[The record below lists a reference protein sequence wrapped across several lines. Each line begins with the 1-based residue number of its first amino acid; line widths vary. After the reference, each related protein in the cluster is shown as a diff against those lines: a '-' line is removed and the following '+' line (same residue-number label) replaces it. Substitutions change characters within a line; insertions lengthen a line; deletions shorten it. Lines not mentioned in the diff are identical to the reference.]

1 MPKLEEE
8 NWDIKVVSALPGR
21 VRWEV
26 RGLRGRKNFAAI
38 IEQQVANKPGITQ
51 LSASHVTGRV
61 LIFFDPNVPAEAI
74 RGYVRDAMVAA
85 QFPAPLARGEVA
97 VSGLNDL
104 REAAR
109 FVSPFRTDLLIAA
122 GLSALAA
129 LCNIGRYVAMG
140 WAVDAIRTGRPPG
153 IPFLRRRSVVTST
166 VVLGAVALGLVACVG
181 IFKYASLRIWRRR
194 GRLLQHQLRTQV
206 FAHVQHMQM
215 ATLQESGRGELLAV
229 LSEDVDRIES
239 AFDAASW
246 LTDVSIASAVFIAA
260 LFIVAPQ
267 QGWVALLP
275 IPILVGRAIAF
286 YPRLRAGYAKA
297 RQNAALIMGHV
308 RSNLDGISTVKSFML
323 EAPEEKAAE
332 VLSNRYRE
340 SSQAAS
346 AMATAFPLTL
356 EGTIQAGVV
365 VTILA
370 GRSLPTPA
378 GGVSVGTYTSVL
390 MLLYHVFYPLGS
402 LSFPLDNLERGLT
415 AYARVQKILSLPL
428 ESDDNR
434 EEIAPES
441 VRGEIVYEDVDF
453 SYPNG
458 AHVFNKLSLTFAP
471 GSTTAI
477 VGPSGSGKSTLV
489 NLLLGF
495 FPLQSGRILL
505 DGEDIRQMKRS
516 SLRRLVS
523 IVSQD
528 VYLFPR
534 TIMENIRVG
543 KPEASYEEVVSAA
556 KLANAHDFIMQLP
569 QGYDTPIGD
578 RGEKLS
584 GGQKQ
589 RIAIARALLK
599 DAPIL
604 ILDEGTSHLHPRM
617 EDELQAVL
625 RQAYSGRTL
634 IIITHRLSSASN
646 EDLIY
651 VLEKGLI
658 VEQGTRLELVESEGE
673 FENLGFAEP

>member
-1 MPKLEEE
+1 MPKLAEE
-8 NWDIKVVSALPGR
+8 NRDIKVVSALPGR

-26 RGLRGRKNFAAI
+26 RGLRGRKSFAAI
-38 IEQQVANKPGITQ
+38 IEQQVGNKPGIAQ

-61 LIFFDPNVPAEAI
+61 LILFDQGVPAEVI
-74 RGYVRDAMVAA
+74 RGYVQDALVAA
-85 QFPAPLARGEVA
+85 NSPAPLARGELA
-97 VSGLNDL
+97 DSSLSGLQ
-104 REAAR
+104 EAAR
-109 FVSPFRTDLLIAA
+109 FVSPFRSDLLIAA

-129 LCNIGRYVAMG
+129 LCNIGRYVAVG

-153 IPFLRRRSVVTST
+153 FPFLRGRSIVTCT
-166 VVLGAVALGLVACVG
+166 VILGTVALALVACVG

-194 GRLLQHQLRTQV
+194 GRLLQHQLRTRV
-206 FAHVQHMQM
+206 FTHVQHMPM

-246 LTDVSIASAVFIAA
+246 LSDVSIASAVFIAA
-260 LFIVAPQ
+260 VFIVAPQ

-275 IPILVGRAIAF
+275 IPILIGRALAY
-286 YPRLRAGYAKA
+286 YPRLRARYAKA
-297 RQNAALIMGHV
+297 RQNAALIHGHV
-308 RSNLDGISTVKSFML
+308 RSNLDGISTVKSFVL
-323 EAPEEKAAE
+323 EAQERDAAE
-332 VLSNRYRE
+332 HLSDKYRE

-346 AMATAFPLTL
+346 AMATAFPLSL
-356 EGTIQAGVV
+356 EATIQGSMV

-370 GRSLPTPA
+370 GRSLPTA
-378 GGVSVGTYTSVL
+378 SGGVSVGTYTSVL

-415 AYARVQKILSLPL
+415 AYARVQGILNLPL
-428 ESDDNR
+428 EVDDDL
-434 EEIAPES
+434 EEVAPES

-458 AHVFNKLSLTFAP
+458 AHVFNNLNLRFAP
-471 GSTTAI
+471 GSATAI

-505 DGEDIRQMKRS
+505 DGEDIRTVKRS
-516 SLRRLVS
+516 ALRSLIS

-543 KPEASYEEVVSAA
+543 KPEASSEEVIAVA

-569 QGYDTPIGD
+569 EGYDTPIGD
-578 RGEKLS
+578 RGEMLS

-625 RQAYSGRTL
+625 RNAYNGRTL

-646 EDLIY
+646 EDWIY

-658 VEQGTRLELVESEGE
+658 VEQGTRPELVEREGE
-673 FENLGFAEP
+673 FEQLGFAEP